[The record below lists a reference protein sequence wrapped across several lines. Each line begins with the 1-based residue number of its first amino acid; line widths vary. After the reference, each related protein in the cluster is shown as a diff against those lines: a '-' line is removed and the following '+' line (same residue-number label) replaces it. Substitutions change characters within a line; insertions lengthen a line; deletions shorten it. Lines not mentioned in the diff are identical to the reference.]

1 VDKRR
6 IIEELRAEIAR
17 LTNEAEQLRAIV
29 LQLENISDLPSR
41 FNADFSG
48 LRKERGAV
56 SQKGR
61 EAIARA
67 QRLRWQKVKASK
79 SSRKYQADVRGDG
92 RTA

>member
-41 FNADFSG
+41 FNADLSG
-48 LRKERGAV
+48 LQKRRRAV
-56 SQKGR
+56 SQNGR

-67 QRLRWQKVKASK
+67 QRLRWQKVKAAKNSK
-79 SSRKYQADVRGDG
+79 K
-92 RTA
+92 